1 MHSFISPLSI
11 RNLRGNIT
19 FRRASNTML
28 QCKSNFCF
36 IISIPCFRTSPTS
49 SLEKWKL
56 RLDRL
61 PPPYRLATLVY
72 LMIIRVAYEPTLTAL
87 PNLLSSVKDR
97 DDPINRQGAVYIST
111 LTRDLLNTNKPREM
125 VLPTI
130 TSLYIIN

>member
-28 QCKSNFCF
+28 QCKFNFCF

-49 SLEKWKL
+49 GLEKWKL

-72 LMIIRVAYEPTLTAL
+72 LMIIRVAYEPTTAL

-97 DDPINRQGAVYIST
+97 DDPISLQIN

-125 VLPTI
+125 VLPAI

>member
-28 QCKSNFCF
+28 QCKFNFCF